1 MIIMQRLTEDC
12 FRFEGAEYCRR
23 FPFEYLIAL
32 NEDEVRVLAYAKID
46 VMKNE
51 LLELVGPD
59 ILQKDL
65 RKLAIFLFEEM
76 GEQVMIDITRGLPNR
91 IDLGNGV

>member
-1 MIIMQRLTEDC
+1 M
-12 FRFEGAEYCRR
+12 
-23 FPFEYLIAL
+23 
-32 NEDEVRVLAYAKID
+32 
-46 VMKNE
+46 MKNE

-76 GEQVMIDITRGLPNR
+76 GEQVLIDITRGLPVR
-91 IDLGNGV
+91 IDLGSVV